1 MNSKIL
7 ALNIKKIKLKI
18 NERNSALENLNEKV
32 ILSENKLNQL
42 NAIKQVLL
50 DNLDA
55 KAQINKAFKTLSGH

>member
-32 ILSENKLNQL
+32 I
-42 NAIKQVLL
+42 
-50 DNLDA
+50 
-55 KAQINKAFKTLSGH
+55 